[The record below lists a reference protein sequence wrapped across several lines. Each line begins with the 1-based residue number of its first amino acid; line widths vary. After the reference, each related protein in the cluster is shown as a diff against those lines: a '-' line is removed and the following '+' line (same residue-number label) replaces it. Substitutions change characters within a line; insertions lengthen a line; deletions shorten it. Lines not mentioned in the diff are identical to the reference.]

1 MPECTEKML
10 KKQME
15 TGDFSKVYVLYG
27 AEKFSLAKAA
37 QKLMAAVVGDVFP
50 DFNLQKF
57 DGLTASVDQIAV
69 AAEALPFMAERK
81 CVAVSD
87 FSLESRNPS
96 GVGKLTEVMQQAPD
110 TTVFLF
116 YHPTTVMDYKK
127 SSKWRSFYKQVSPW
141 ADTIEFA
148 LRTKPELEKW
158 LCAAAGRR
166 GCQLSR
172 GNAGYLVDQCGNDL
186 QTLHQELEKVCAFV
200 REGEITRKQMD
211 QVVTK
216 NLETTVFVLARAL
229 LAGQYDKAYQMMD
242 LLFAQ
247 REEPVMILAALGS
260 VYVDLYRVR
269 AALQSGETVSS
280 LAKTFDYKGKEF
292 RLRNAE
298 RDVGGLSLE
307 KLREYLDVLV
317 DTDAALKSTRT
328 DNRLWMEELIA
339 KLLLISRKERMV

>member
-1 MPECTEKML
+1 MPECTEQML
-10 KKQME
+10 KKHME
-15 TGDFSKVYVLYG
+15 TGEFSRVYVLYG
-27 AEKFSLAKAA
+27 AEKFLLSKAA
-37 QKLMAAVVGDVFP
+37 HKLMTAVVGDTFP

-57 DGLTASVDQIAV
+57 DGLTASVEQIAV

-87 FSLESRNPS
+87 FSPESRNS
-96 GVGKLTEVMQQAPD
+96 TEVSTLVQVMQQAPE

-116 YHPTTVMDYKK
+116 YHPTVVIDYKK

-148 LRTKPELEKW
+148 LKSKPELEKW
-158 LCAAAGRR
+158 LCAAATRR

-172 GNAGYLVDQCGNDL
+172 GNAGYMVDQCGNDL
-186 QTLHQELEKVCAFV
+186 QTLHQELEKLCAFV
-200 REGEITRKQMD
+200 REGEITRSQME

-229 LAGQYDKAYQMMD
+229 LSGNYDKAYQMLD

-247 REEPVMILAALGS
+247 REEPVMVLAALAS

-269 AALQSGETVSS
+269 AALQSGETVSG
-280 LAKTFDYKGKEF
+280 LTKIFDYKGKEF

-298 RDVGGLSLE
+298 RDVAGISLE
-307 KLREYLDVLV
+307 RLREYLDVLL
-317 DTDAALKSTRT
+317 DTDVALKSTRT
-328 DNRLWMEELIA
+328 DDRLWMEEFIARFLLIA
-339 KLLLISRKERMV
+339 RKERSV